1 MEQKRMVVGTAGAGR
16 ALELHY
22 GGYERVHGVDVKLK
36 TVVAR
41 REEQLS
47 AAKQRYGFEK
57 TSTNFDDLLNDC
69 EINVIDICTPPYAH
83 ADMIIA
89 ALRAGKDVICEKP
102 LIGCFD
108 PELSK
113 ADMYGFVCAK
123 LDEIEAA
130 ERESGKRV
138 MYAENFVYAPSV
150 QKAIEFVKLRD
161 SRILYIQG
169 ECTINGSTSPVAGEW
184 SKTGGGTFIRNG
196 IHPLSGMLWLKAEEG
211 AARGEEIVPVSV
223 IADMGRTSQY
233 LSADQKRSMFTTAR
247 NVEDCGTATFTFSD
261 GSKAVILAKDI
272 CLGGSLNYMKLFCND
287 GRINCNLT
295 PNNLIETYFPDD
307 RGLEKYP
314 FAEMLPFKTGWNNPF
329 VSDETERGY
338 LGEIQDFAEC
348 VATGRAPKA
357 GFALAKATMKALY
370 AAYMSDELGRR
381 VEL

>member
-1 MEQKRMVVGTAGAGR
+1 MSKQAMVVGVAGAGR

-22 GGYERVHGVDVKLK
+22 GGYERVHGVEVRLK
-36 TVVAR
+36 TVAAR
-41 REEQLS
+41 RAEQLE
-47 AAKQRYGFEK
+47 AAKARYGFEK
-57 TSTNFDDLLNDC
+57 TSTRFEDLLEDP

-113 ADMYGFVCAK
+113 AQMYDFVCAK

-130 ERESGKRV
+130 ERESGKRI

-150 QKAIEFVKLRD
+150 QKAIEFVNLRG
-161 SRILYIQG
+161 SRILCIEGQ
-169 ECTINGSTSPVAGEW
+169 CTINGSTSPVAGEW
-184 SKTGGGTFIRNG
+184 AKTGGGTFIRNG
-196 IHPLSGMLWLKAEEG
+196 IHPLSGALWLKAAEG

-223 IADMGRTSQY
+223 SADMGRTSAK
-233 LSADQKRSMFTTAR
+233 LDADQKRSMFTTAR

-261 GSKAVILAKDI
+261 GSKAVIMAKDI

-287 GRINCNLT
+287 GRINCNMT

-307 RGLEKYP
+307 RGIEKYP

-348 VATGRAPKA
+348 VATGRVPKA
-357 GFALAKATMKALY
+357 GFALAKTTMKALY
-370 AAYMSDELGRR
+370 AAYMSDEKGCR
-381 VEL
+381 VMI